1 MTRTRLSRTP
11 RFFSRSVLASLV
23 TLAMLL
29 SGVPGAMADRGRGG
43 GNDDNGGSGG
53 GGGDRALKLR
63 VNDAIGAPGGTVA
76 VVLRTYAARPIRQGR
91 ISLRVRK
98 RTSPA
103 KAALTVEA
111 LTEPVRPLTFLGATV
126 YSQRRDAKSQSALA
140 GAADSQGVQVDFS
153 SASGT
158 VNASDGPLA
167 VLRFRLSPSV
177 TPGQEYLLE
186 VDPAIT
192 SLIDAG
198 SRPIVVEPINA
209 VLTVRAPS
217 APLAVEAEGDDV
229 EPGEVAELGF
239 STFEPFGVSGGQLT
253 LRYNPSVAAGVPS
266 VAMDSRYGRSTF
278 TVDTSRP
285 GVLVVRFRSPD
296 ATLNTVPGNIIAVSL
311 PTRASAPIGM
321 ETPVSLDPAGT
332 YLLSKKGRKLKLKME
347 DGTLSFR

>member
-1 MTRTRLSRTP
+1 MTRTP
-11 RFFSRSVLASLV
+11 RFFSRSVLPSLLALAV
-23 TLAMLL
+23 LFSGAPGTL
-29 SGVPGAMADRGRGG
+29 ADRGRGG
-43 GNDDNGGSGG
+43 GDDDNG
-53 GGGDRALKLR
+53 GGGDRGGLKLR

-98 RTSPA
+98 RVSA
-103 KAALTVEA
+103 SKAGLTVAA
-111 LTEPVRPLTFLGATV
+111 LTEPVRPVTLLGVTV
-126 YSQRRDAKSQSALA
+126 YSSRRDAKNQSAMA
-140 GAADSQGVQVDFS
+140 GAADSQAVQVNFS

-177 TPGQEYLLE
+177 SPGQQYLLE

-192 SLIDAG
+192 SLVDG
-198 SRPIVVEPINA
+198 GGRPIAVEPINA

-217 APLAVEAEGDDV
+217 DPFAVEAEGDEV

-239 STFEPFGVSGGQLT
+239 STFEPFPVSGGRVT
-253 LRYNPSVAAGVPS
+253 LRYDASVAAGAPS
-266 VAMDSRYGRSTF
+266 VAMDSRYGRANF

-285 GVLVVRFRSPD
+285 GVLVVNFTSPD
-296 ATLNTVPGNIIAVSL
+296 KTLNTVPGNLVAVAL
-311 PTRASAPIGM
+311 RTRASAPIGI

-332 YLLSKKGRKLKLKME
+332 YLLSKKGRKLKLKLE
-347 DGTLSFR
+347 GGTLAFE

>member
-1 MTRTRLSRTP
+1 MTRTP
-11 RFFSRSVLASLV
+11 RFSTRSVLASLV
-23 TLAMLL
+23 TLAVLL
-29 SGVPGAMADRGRGG
+29 AGAPGTLADRGRGG
-43 GNDDNGGSGG
+43 GDDDNGGGG
-53 GGGDRALKLR
+53 GDDRALKLR

-111 LTEPVRPLTFLGATV
+111 LTEPVRPVTFLGVTV
-126 YSQRRDAKSQSALA
+126 YSQRRDAKSQSTQA
-140 GAADSQGVQVDFS
+140 GAADSQAVQVNFS

-167 VLRFRLSPSV
+167 VFRFRLSSAV
-177 TPGQEYLLE
+177 SPGQEYLLE
-186 VDPAIT
+186 IDPSVT
-192 SLIDAG
+192 SLVDG
-198 SRPIVVEPINA
+198 GGRPIAIEPIAA

-217 APLAVEAEGDDV
+217 DPLAVEAEGDEV
-229 EPGEVAELGF
+229 EPGEAAELGF

-253 LRYNPSVAAGVPS
+253 LRYNASVAAGAPS

-285 GVLVVRFRSPD
+285 GILVVKFQSPD
-296 ATLNTVPGNIIAVSL
+296 GTLNTVPGNIIAVSL

-321 ETPVSLDPAGT
+321 ETPISLDRAGT
-332 YLLSKKGRKLKLKME
+332 WLLSKKGRKLKLKME
-347 DGTLSFR
+347 DGRLAFE